1 MPINIYNTKMEQNNP
16 IEYIAR
22 FFKNIDYEKLIN
34 NAGQG
39 LGYIKKQAVKGS
51 LETTRM
57 MLELYF
63 IMMDDNTSKMNKL
76 IIGAALAYQFLPNDF
91 FSKEDFGA
99 LGYLDNAAAL
109 YLAYTRMKKSVTPEI
124 KQKVDDTLAEWA
136 KSASEFT
143 ILKPEDERV

>member
-1 MPINIYNTKMEQNNP
+1 MQNNT
-16 IEYIAR
+16 IEELVR
-22 FFKNIDYEKLIN
+22 FFRNIDFDKLIN
-34 NAGQG
+34 YVGQS
-39 LGYIKKQAVKGS
+39 LDYIKKHANKGS
-51 LETTRM
+51 METTRM

-63 IMMDDNTSKMNKL
+63 VMMNDNTSKLNKL

-91 FSKEDFGA
+91 FPKEDYGA

-124 KQKVDDTLAEWA
+124 KQKVNDTLAEWA

-143 ILKPEDERV
+143 LLKPEDERV

>member
-1 MPINIYNTKMEQNNP
+1 MQNNT
-16 IEYIAR
+16 IEELVR
-22 FFKNIDYEKLIN
+22 FFRNIDFDKLIN
-34 NAGQG
+34 YAGQS
-39 LGYIKKQAVKGS
+39 LDYIKKQAAKGS
-51 LETTRM
+51 IETTRM

-63 IMMDDNTSKMNKL
+63 VMMNDNTSRLNKM

-91 FSKEDFGA
+91 FPKEDYGA

-143 ILKPEDERV
+143 ILKPENERI

>member
-1 MPINIYNTKMEQNNP
+1 MEQKNP
-16 IEYIAR
+16 IENIAR
-22 FFKNIDYEKLIN
+22 FFKNIDYDKLIN

-39 LGYIKKQAVKGS
+39 LGYIRKQAAKGS

-63 IMMDDNTSKMNKL
+63 VMMNDSTPKLHKL
-76 IIGAALAYQFLPNDF
+76 IIGAALAYQLLPNDF
-91 FSKEDFGA
+91 LSKEDYGA

-109 YLAYTRMKKSVTPEI
+109 YLAYKRMKKSVTPEI
-124 KQKVDDTLAEWA
+124 KQKVDETLAEWA

-143 ILKPEDERV
+143 IMKPEDERV